1 MALPSGS
8 DITTLNAT
16 LNNILIKLGDLTQA
30 IVTSTSAIFP
40 QTAGTSTSATAG
52 THGAVPAQVA
62 GYITVT
68 LPGGGTAKV
77 PYFNP

>member
-1 MALPSGS
+1 MDLPSGS
-8 DITTLNAT
+8 DISTLNST
-16 LNNILIKLGDLTQA
+16 LGNILIKLGTLTQTIA
-30 IVTSTSAIFP
+30 ASTAAIFP